1 MSLARPN
8 LEEKNLFNYHDY
20 FLLPENGKRYQILEG
35 ELFMTPPPGYSH
47 QNSVTQLTRI
57 LAHYL
62 IGHPI
67 GKVFC
72 SPFAVVLSDINVV
85 EPDLVYVSNANKN
98 LIKERG
104 IFGSPDLV
112 VEVLSKGNKKMDRMV
127 KFKLYAQF
135 KVPHCWIVDPMERTI
150 EVYELEE
157 KEYQLIAK
165 NQGSGIVSPSL
176 FPGLEFSLK
185 ELWV

>member
-85 EPDLVYVSNANKN
+85 EPDLVYVSNAKKN

-104 IFGSPDLV
+104 VFGSPDLV
-112 VEVLSKGNKKMDRMV
+112 VEVLSKGNKKMDRTR

-135 KVPHCWIVDPMERTI
+135 KVPHCWIVDPMEKTM
-150 EVYELEE
+150 ELHELKKE
-157 KEYQLIAK
+157 EYQLSGK
-165 NQGSGIVSPSL
+165 KQGNEIIKPAL
-176 FPGLEFSLK
+176 FSGLEFSLK

>member
-1 MSLARPN
+1 MSLARPKF
-8 LEEKNLFNYHDY
+8 EESSLLNYHDY
-20 FLLPENGKRYQILEG
+20 FLLPDDGKQYELIEG
-35 ELFMTPPPGYSH
+35 ELFMTPPPGFSH
-47 QNSVTQLTRI
+47 QRATTRLAGI
-57 LAHYL
+57 LYQYL
-62 IGHPI
+62 NKNPI
-67 GKVFC
+67 GEVIC
-72 SPFAVVLSDINVV
+72 APFAVVLSDIHVV

>member
-1 MSLARPN
+1 M
-8 LEEKNLFNYHDY
+8 
-20 FLLPENGKRYQILEG
+20 
-35 ELFMTPPPGYSH
+35 
-47 QNSVTQLTRI
+47 TRI

-112 VEVLSKGNKKMDRMV
+112 VEVLSKGNKKMDRTR

-135 KVPHCWIVDPMERTI
+135 KVPHCWLVDPIEKTMEL
-150 EVYELEE
+150 YEL
-157 KEYQLIAK
+157 KKGDYHLITK
-165 NQGSGIVSPSL
+165 KQGNEIVKPSL
-176 FPGLEFSLK
+176 FPELEFSLK
-185 ELWV
+185 ELWF

>member
-1 MSLARPN
+1 MSLARHKV
-8 LEEKNLFNYHDY
+8 EEKNLFNYRDY
-20 FLLPENGKRYQILEG
+20 FLLPDNGKRYQIIEG
-35 ELFMTPPPGYSH
+35 ELFMTPPPGTFH
-47 QNSVTQLTRI
+47 QNSVTQLTGI
-57 LAHYL
+57 LVLYL
-62 IGHPI
+62 NKHPI

-72 SPFAVVLSDINVV
+72 SPIGVVLSDIHVV
-85 EPDLVYVSNANKN
+85 EPDLVYVSKEKKN

-104 IFGSPDLV
+104 IFGSPDLT
-112 VEVLSKGNKKMDRMV
+112 VEVLSKGNKKVDRIT

-135 KVPHCWIVDPMERTI
+135 KIPYYWIVDPMGKTMEM
-150 EVYELEE
+150 YELGK

-165 NQGSGIVSPSL
+165 KQENEIIKPSL